1 MEQVTYFAN
10 VGKYLTVFA
19 IFTEVFT
26 KFVEENE

>member
-10 VGKYLTVFA
+10 VGKYFTAFTIL
-19 IFTEVFT
+19 TEVFT